1 MSEDQDVQD
10 FYDCRMIKRG
20 VNRRV
25 VIASWEIALLL
36 PRPCKGMGPR
46 LKGAGV
52 FRGVQPLQLIQMTV
66 SNDGIPVMFQS
77 LRVCCGL

>member
-25 VIASWEIALLL
+25 VIASWEIGLLL
-36 PRPCKGMGPR
+36 PRPCKGQGTPPKGSRR
-46 LKGAGV
+46 LSWCAAITAY
-52 FRGVQPLQLIQMTV
+52 PLA
-66 SNDGIPVMFQS
+66 N
-77 LRVCCGL
+77 